1 MRLRPDNI
9 NRESGIEIPD
19 AWMPSDSGLLREQI
33 SENAPVTAVE
43 NHPIAAERGGGR
55 HDIEKYFCS
64 RSLSR
69 LLKLESKQAN
79 MMQESLKVYR
89 LVMFLALAVSFVS
102 GNRIN
107 VTNNIIVLHR
117 PFGIVFQFF
126 PWGIRSEY

>member
-9 NRESGIEIPD
+9 NRESGTEIPD
-19 AWMPSDSGLLREQI
+19 AWMPSDSGPPRKQI
-33 SENAPVTAVE
+33 GENAPVTAVE
-43 NHPIAAERGGGR
+43 NHPIAAERGVGR
-55 HDIEKYFCS
+55 HDIEENFCS

-89 LVMFLALAVSFVS
+89 FVIFLALAVSFVS
-102 GNRIN
+102 GKIN

-117 PFGIVFQFF
+117 PFGIAFQFF
-126 PWGIRSEY
+126 A

>member
-19 AWMPSDSGLLREQI
+19 AWMPSDSGPPREQI
-33 SENAPVTAVE
+33 GENAPVTAVE
-43 NHPIAAERGGGR
+43 NHPIAAERGVGM
-55 HDIEKYFCS
+55 HDLEETFCS

-69 LLKLESKQAN
+69 QLLKLESKQAN
-79 MMQESLKVYR
+79 IMQEKLKVYR
-89 LVMFLALAVSFVS
+89 LLIFLALAVSFVS
-102 GNRIN
+102 GKIN

-126 PWGIRSEY
+126 V

>member
-19 AWMPSDSGLLREQI
+19 ARMPSDSGPLKEQI
-33 SENAPVTAVE
+33 SENAPDTAVE
-43 NHPIAAERGGGR
+43 NHPIAAERGVGR
-55 HDIEKYFCS
+55 HDIEENFCS

-79 MMQESLKVYR
+79 MMQESLTVYR
-89 LVMFLALAVSFVS
+89 LVIFLALAVSFVS
-102 GNRIN
+102 GKIN
-107 VTNNIIVLHR
+107 VTNNIIVLHH

-126 PWGIRSEY
+126 AWAIRSEY

>member
-1 MRLRPDNI
+1 MTTLTGRV
-9 NRESGIEIPD
+9 
-19 AWMPSDSGLLREQI
+19 DSGPLRERI
-33 SENAPVTAVE
+33 NENAPVTAGK
-43 NHPIAAERGGGR
+43 NHPIAAERGVGR
-55 HDIEKYFCS
+55 HDIEENFCS

-89 LVMFLALAVSFVS
+89 LVIFLALVVSFVS
-102 GNRIN
+102 GKIN

-126 PWGIRSEY
+126 AWGVRSEY